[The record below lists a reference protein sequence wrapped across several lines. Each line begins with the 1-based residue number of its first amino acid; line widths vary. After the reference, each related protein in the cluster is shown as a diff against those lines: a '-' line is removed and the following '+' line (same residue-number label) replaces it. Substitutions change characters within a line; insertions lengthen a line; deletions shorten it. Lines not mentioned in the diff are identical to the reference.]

1 MVDTPLRVEVGETLP
16 QGAAEQETVQVTPF
30 PAVSF
35 RTLAVNCAVVPDWTV
50 TEMGETETEMGGAE
64 DPPPQP
70 ELLAAINARNGIA
83 TGRVR
88 LFEIMVDLFIRVGEQ
103 DLGQRK
109 QFVQTA
115 TRF

>member
-1 MVDTPLRVEVGETLP
+1 VEVGETLP
-16 QGAAEQETVQVTPF
+16 QGAAEQETLQVTPF

-35 RTLAVNCAVVPDWTV
+35 RTLAVNCAVVPDWTL
-50 TEMGETETEMGGAE
+50 TEMGETETEMGGAAE

-88 LFEIMVDLFIRVGEQ
+88 LFQITVDLFIRVGEQ

-109 QFVQTA
+109 QVVLMT